1 MLTERFFPVI
11 PAKAGT
17 QSLAGT
23 AWIPAFAGMTNF
35 RWLNSYDNVRSD
47 AHIAPILVIGPWTL
61 VILYDSHPH

>member
-35 RWLNSYDNVRSD
+35 RWLNSYENAFPATPSTWK
-47 AHIAPILVIGPWTL
+47 APWPRR
-61 VILYDSHPH
+61 